1 MQRYRVTVLG
11 ENLRTLDGASAS
23 FRVTRTID
31 APDPLIA
38 GERALSVVR
47 ADRALNSDRFDPWHP
62 PILEVADVAEL
73 GPQQAPVNTEFEWS

>member
-1 MQRYRVTVLG
+1 VLG
-11 ENLRTLDGASAS
+11 ENLRTLDGATKS

-47 ADRALNSDRFDPWHP
+47 ADRALKNERFDPWHP
-62 PILEVADVAEL
+62 PSLEVTDVAEL
-73 GPQQAPVNTEFEWS
+73 EPRQAAVNTAFEWS